1 MSKYV
6 KKITR
11 PVSKVLDKIVPNE
24 IKPALPYL
32 AAFAPYML
40 PGGGIFSSMI
50 GRGLGSAGA
59 NAFSQLAQEGNEGEL
74 NALSLLLAGGQGALT
89 APGDATRGIKSA
101 SETFRGK
108 INPGEAV
115 GIPGGNMPGQ
125 GMGGFKYDTSGLDK
139 AKNFMLKGGVKLADL
154 AGNAQKTLSDPFA
167 EGVTLEELAK
177 AGATPTSL
185 ATGDLAYA
193 DAMRTKKDFDRAEAA
208 RMVQDAAFK
217 AGMDQEYIDSITES
231 MTKYGYNQD
240 EINEILEVHG
250 FDINMANG
258 GRVGLREGGL
268 SMMGQM
274 DLLGN
279 NQSRPMNL
287 GMQNTPGFGGM
298 GGGNNSPIFPRL
310 DELQSGVSQAENSL
324 QDING
329 RLGAPNGGSLSF
341 LQAQKPGLQMNMSRI
356 PEGLKMSPNRTMPFM
371 NGGRVEFGMGG
382 DIMDGIMNMISKE
395 SKDPDFG
402 GIPEA
407 VDNIQNESKEY
418 LFDNKLKF
426 EVGPGENEQMSVL
439 NALFADEEGII
450 PEDRKQQYYNL
461 YINDLYRSGEIPRSD
476 YDGYIEEG
484 ILTKPKYNMGGSV
497 LPQGMEMDYRQGGMI
512 PMGSAERAD
521 DVPARVSKNE
531 FVMTADAVRAAGGG
545 SVNKGAQKMYQLMNN
560 LEAKV

>member
-1 MSKYV
+1 MGFLSKIF
-6 KKITR
+6 K
-11 PVSKVLDKIVPNE
+11 PVSKVLDKIIPNE
-24 IKPALPYL
+24 AKPFLPYA
-32 AAFAPYML
+32 AAFAPMFAPGIMGL
-40 PGGGIFSSMI
+40 GGGSMLS
-50 GRGLGSAGA
+50 RGLISGGL
-59 NAFSQLAQEGNEGEL
+59 NLGSQLAQEGSEGDFNPLSVLMAGGIGALSTPGTTGGRTLPDGSGGSYSQVMGGDKLASVGNQSAGEYLSGLSDTGSFGDKGLEFLAKGADKLSAL
-74 NALSLLLAGGQGALT
+74 NAAGVA
-89 APGDATRGIKSA
+89 
-101 SETFRGK
+101 
-108 INPGEAV
+108 
-115 GIPGGNMPGQ
+115 
-125 GMGGFKYDTSGLDK
+125 
-139 AKNFMLKGGVKLADL
+139 
-154 AGNAQKTLSDPFA
+154 DPFSSA
-167 EGVTLEELAK
+167 GLK
-177 AGATPTSL
+177 ASVLPFAQ

-193 DAMRTKKDFDRAEAA
+193 DAQRALRDFEDSQGGGSGYAEGDQNRGLAVRRAME
-208 RMVQDAAFK
+208 RGGHEEQTIQD
-217 AGMDQEYIDSITES
+217 MLES
-231 MTKYGYNQD
+231 LGYADPDPQP
-240 EINEILEVHG
+240 L
-250 FDINMANG
+250 AYG

-279 NQSRPMNL
+279 NQSRPMHL
-287 GMQNTPGFGGM
+287 GMQNTPGFGEM